1 MSKDILQELWVAWM
15 KGELPPVSGMTI
27 KEYEDKYFP
36 LSLHSAD
43 YYRRQNAAL
52 KAEGKKK
59 KGKKKNEGKP
69 YNYTNRRIRQG

>member
-1 MSKDILQELWVAWM
+1 MPNDILQELWVAWM

-59 KGKKKNEGKP
+59 KKGKKKND
-69 YNYTNRRIRQG
+69 